1 MGAELLLGVGA
12 SVATKINVTV
22 GCSCLDDA
30 ECVVVGQAERTA
42 LQIADDAR

>member
-22 GCSCLDDA
+22 GCSCLDA